1 MRKEKELRGL
11 PQAWPGSMSLN
22 MLRKGK
28 RREKA
33 GGQQGKL
40 QMFRTPE
47 DSSEWGKLSPE
58 EAFNQE

>member
-1 MRKEKELRGL
+1 M

-22 MLRKGK
+22 ILRKGK